1 MMARHKVKS
10 KKKSL
15 NNEMSK
21 YLEIFRRDCELR
33 GMTHTSILTYLS
45 AVRIFLNYLTSR
57 KLRIKDVSKQV
68 LKDYVGHLQKQD
80 LSYKTLGYNF
90 TSISAFFEL
99 LVFEGTVHSNPV
111 LGVRKRY
118 LRRYKNGEGFKDEKR
133 RIISVRE
140 MKRLVLSTNSPRDR
154 AVIMLLAKTGVRRG
168 ELLRMDVDDL
178 NLDAYSIKLKPT
190 AKRTNRL
197 VFFDDEARKCLLKW
211 LNKRKRCKASESNA
225 LFIGDRGKRLNRNH
239 VYDIVVRHAVKVGL
253 HDPSSD
259 RLEEHFTPHCC
270 RHWFTTH
277 LMRSGMPRE
286 HVQELR
292 GDVRPD
298 AVDIYY
304 HIDPEDLKKSYL
316 RHIPRLGL
324 FN

>member
-1 MMARHKVKS
+1 MKDKRKGRFRIR
-10 KKKSL
+10 SL
-15 NNEMSK
+15 NNEMSE
-21 YLEIFRRDCELR
+21 YLEIFRKDCELR
-33 GMTHTSILTYLS
+33 GMTHASILTYLS
-45 AVRIFLNYLTSR
+45 AVRIFLNYLKSR
-57 KLRIKDVSKQV
+57 KLRIKDVNKRV
-68 LKDYVGHLQKQD
+68 LKEYVGHLQKQN

-99 LVFEGTVHSNPV
+99 LLFEGKVSSNPV
-111 LGVRKRY
+111 TGVRKRY

-133 RIISVRE
+133 RIITVRE

-154 AVIMLLAKTGVRRG
+154 AIIMLLAKTGVRRG

-178 NLDAYSIKLKPT
+178 DLDAYSIKLKPT

-197 VFFDDEARKCLLKW
+197 VFFDEEARKCLLKW
-211 LNKRKRCKASESNA
+211 LNKRKRYIASASNA
-225 LFIGDRGKRLNRNH
+225 LFIGNRGERLNRNH

-270 RHWFTTH
+270 RHWFTTY

-316 RHIPRLGL
+316 KHIPRLGI
-324 FN
+324 